1 MKRSIV
7 ILLLL
12 TASAALILLTLDKLM
27 GRTNMKLNGF
37 TRKFVERSW
46 QKVSE
51 FKLDKSYYSIAGFNN
66 DNIYL
71 QTMKAGELLVLNL
84 PDRKVTKETISFPP
98 IDKFEPAF
106 HTTVIYPNV
115 YITGS
120 NARKMVRGN
129 LETGEVQVFNIPTG
143 PILSTEIIDGS
154 NAILRC
160 IDTLSYQIEFRKID
174 FVNGTSGVPVKAG
187 EGIGEDIFAH
197 DGSLNFDR
205 KKGQFW
211 YVNYYSNGIMEF
223 NTELS
228 NVRRHKSVDTVSR
241 PRVSVAQ
248 MEKSITHRKPPTV
261 VNKQSFVYGRELY
274 IHSERLA
281 DNEVAPNPD
290 ITILDIYG
298 PDYRGSLSVPVPSG
312 EFMQAAFVGGNKIA
326 ALQKGRLVVFS
337 AN

>member
-1 MKRSIV
+1 MKRSLIV
-7 ILLLL
+7 LLLL
-12 TASAALILLTLDKLM
+12 TVSAALILLTLDKLM

-66 DNIYL
+66 SKIYL
-71 QTMKAGELLVLNL
+71 QTAKAGELLVLNVQ
-84 PDRKVTKETISFPP
+84 DKKVTKEIISFPP

-120 NARKMVRGN
+120 NARKTVKGN
-129 LETGEVQVFNIPTG
+129 LETGHIEIFSIPTG
-143 PILSTEIIDGS
+143 PVLSTEIIDGNS
-154 NAILRC
+154 AVVRC
-160 IDTLSYQIEFRKID
+160 IDTVTYQIEFRKID
-174 FVNGTSGVPVKAG
+174 FVNGISGMPLKAG
-187 EGIGEDIFAH
+187 EGGGEDIFAN

-205 KKGQFW
+205 EKGQFW

-223 NTELS
+223 NAELS
-228 NVRRHKSVDTVSR
+228 DVRRHVSVDTVSR
-241 PRVSVAQ
+241 PRVSVAHL
-248 MEKSITHRKPPTV
+248 EKSITHRKPPMI
-261 VNKQSFVYGRELY
+261 VNKQSFVYGGQLY
-274 IHSERLA
+274 IHSDLLA

-298 PDYRGSLSVPVPSG
+298 PEYRGSVSVPAPSG
-312 EFMQAAFVGGNKIA
+312 EFVQAADLGDNKIA
-326 ALQKGRLVVFS
+326 ALQKDKLVVFS